1 MLPLS
6 HRVSLVAALCIF
18 APSTA
23 IMAAD
28 KVSPRIMLVLD
39 GSSSMWARVDGD
51 TSKIEIAKDTIS
63 GLVGDWKSKME
74 FGITA
79 YGHREEANCRDIE
92 TVLPLADVDAEQVI
106 EVVDRILPRGKTPLA
121 AALRQAAESLDYE
134 RYPAKILLVSDGIE
148 NCGQDPCQ
156 AAAEL
161 AANAKDLSIDV
172 IGFDMKNHQ
181 MGQLECIATNGNG
194 HIIRSAV
201 EDFSETMDQ
210 TMTAAI
216 EGKIPE
222 ATLSLSTTLLGQT
235 LTQSLRYQIRHS
247 GEDDALTMIA
257 ESFLATPSLK
267 LPAGEFVVEAIYDG
281 GEWELINSA
290 EIRLSE
296 GEEVQHVF
304 NLDDS
309 QPSDRQDPN

>member
-1 MLPLS
+1 
-6 HRVSLVAALCIF
+6 
-18 APSTA
+18 
-23 IMAAD
+23 
-28 KVSPRIMLVLD
+28 
-39 GSSSMWARVDGD
+39 
-51 TSKIEIAKDTIS
+51 
-63 GLVGDWKSKME
+63 
-74 FGITA
+74 
-79 YGHREEANCRDIE
+79 
-92 TVLPLADVDAEQVI
+92 
-106 EVVDRILPRGKTPLA
+106 

-148 NCGQDPCQ
+148 NCGQDPCH